1 MIGPMSWASGYTAH
15 SQSDLPSTWQA
26 HYRFKDLAERGLLR
40 LEDVNRVLFNAD
52 LQDFAWKVVWAGG
65 APTPDEA
72 FARRLADVDG
82 YVIFIHGWTGSN
94 AIWEE
99 LPAEIVTRN
108 PRLVALAVDHN
119 GFGGSPFL
127 DRTPEYV
134 ECSPLGAMRV
144 LEAWLDTLNVRRRLG
159 DPRPRTVNFVGH
171 SMGGAALFFLD
182 DTRWRLG
189 EQTRTA
195 VAPALLVH
203 DDIGRT
209 FYTTLG
215 LGIGLVGR
223 LQFLE
228 AIERLVSPQV
238 LETLTAGATRRVKEE
253 HRRIYAATLRSVTA
267 RTLAAMGAIKDHPM
281 ARTWELMQVF
291 LGHRDPLVQ
300 LPPMLDLLLELG
312 FGTDQVRVVFG
323 THYFFSLGEEW
334 QRVHRQN
341 RALLVDSILDIHERA
356 LRRQRGA

>member
-1 MIGPMSWASGYTAH
+1 MIEPMSWASGYVDCSPGDAP
-15 SQSDLPSTWQA
+15 DTWQA
-26 HYRFKDLAERGLLR
+26 HYTFKNLAERGLLR

-52 LQDFAWKVVWAGG
+52 LQDYAWDVVWAGG

-72 FARRLADVDG
+72 LARRLADVDG
-82 YVIFIHGWTGSN
+82 YVIFIHGWTGSR
-94 AIWEE
+94 AIWEA

-108 PRLVALAVDHN
+108 PRLVAFAVDHN
-119 GFGGSPFL
+119 GFGGSPFA
-127 DRTPEYV
+127 DRTPEYE
-134 ECSPLGAMRV
+134 ECSPPGAMRA
-144 LEAWLDTLNVRRRLG
+144 LEAWLDTLKVRRQLG

-182 DTRWRLG
+182 DARWRLG

-195 VAPALLVH
+195 VAPALLLH
-203 DDIGRT
+203 DDIGRA

-228 AIERLVSPQV
+228 AVERLVSPQV
-238 LETLTAGATRRVKEE
+238 LETLTAGATPRVKEE
-253 HRRIYAATLRSVTA
+253 HRRIYAATPRSVTA
-267 RTLAAMGAIKDHPM
+267 RTLAAMGTIKDHPM
-281 ARTWELMQVF
+281 THAWELMQVF

-300 LPPMLDLLLELG
+300 LAPMLDLLLELG
-312 FGTDQVRVVFG
+312 FDTEQVRVVFG
-323 THYFFSLGEEW
+323 AHYFFSLGEAW

-341 RALLVDSILDIHERA
+341 RALLLDSILGLHERA